1 MSLVLLIVLIALAAG
16 TSLLFLSH
24 RWLPA
29 LAAVQ
34 GAGFD
39 HQLHL
44 TLAIFGA
51 AFLIVQIVLA
61 ILIWRFHKNKGSS
74 GQGAYSQGR
83 LSVELGAI
91 VLTTGVFVGLG
102 IKGGAL
108 SPLQPV
114 HADSRALQV
123 EVTGMQFQW
132 YFRYPGRDGRF
143 GIIRPELVDAS
154 VGNPLGLDRGDP
166 AAKDDIV
173 ASQLVLPLN
182 QPVEFLFRAQDVVHS
197 FYVPAMRLQMS
208 VVPGM
213 TTHAA
218 LMPTQAGTFELVC
231 NQLCG
236 LGHYR
241 MHGVVNVLPPEQYA
255 KWLEQHK
262 PK

>member
-1 MSLVLLIVLIALAAG
+1 MPLVLLIVLIALAAG

-24 RWLPA
+24 RWLPL
-29 LAAVQ
+29 LAATQ

-51 AFLIVQIVLA
+51 AFLVVQIVLA
-61 ILIWRFHKNKGSS
+61 ILIWRFHRSKESS
-74 GQGAYSQGR
+74 RHGAYPQGR

-91 VLTTGVFVGLG
+91 VLTTGIFVGLG

-108 SPLQPV
+108 TPLQPI
-114 HADSRALQV
+114 HADMRVLQV

-132 YFRYPGRDGRF
+132 YFRYPGSDGKF
-143 GIIRPELVDAS
+143 GITRPELVDAS
-154 VGNPLGLDRGDP
+154 AGNPLGLDGNDP

-218 LMPTQAGTFELVC
+218 LTPTQAGTFELVC

-241 MHGVVNVLPPEQYA
+241 MHGIMNVLPQGQYA
-255 KWLEQHK
+255 KWLEQHRLK
-262 PK
+262 